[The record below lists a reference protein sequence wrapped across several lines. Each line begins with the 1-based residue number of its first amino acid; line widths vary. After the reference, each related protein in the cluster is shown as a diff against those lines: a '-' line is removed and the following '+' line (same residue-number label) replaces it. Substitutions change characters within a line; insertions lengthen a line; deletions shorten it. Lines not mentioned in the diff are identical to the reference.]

1 MTSAQVP
8 NARIETYL
16 DRLQSALR
24 GVSPDYQQDIL
35 CEIRAH
41 IVDSTE
47 HSSDQSGAVDRVLHL
62 LGTPEELAARYSTE
76 CQLQRA
82 SRSFSPWLIL
92 PTCWHWAK
100 LGIKGTLA
108 FLVALFGYSLALAFT
123 AAVFLKPFMPSKVGM
138 WIGPEGFNIGVP
150 AHPEQMHELLG
161 NYFVPVIAVA
171 AFLSAVGTTQL
182 LRWMMRKRA
191 PGLTVSTERK
201 VGVYPPSPA
210 FIRREV
216 ENQEVIPSKLH
227 RHSASQ

>member
-1 MTSAQVP
+1 MTPAQLAD
-8 NARIETYL
+8 ARIETYL

-35 CEIRAH
+35 REIRAH

-47 HSSDQSGAVDRVLHL
+47 HNSDQAGAVDRVLSL
-62 LGTPEELAARYSTE
+62 LGAPEELAARYSTE

-92 PTCWHWAK
+92 RTCWHWTK

-108 FLVALFGYSLALAFT
+108 FFVALFGYSLALGFT
-123 AAVFLKPFMPSKVGM
+123 VAVFLKPFLPSRVGM
-138 WIGPEGFNIGVP
+138 WIGPKGFDIGVP

-161 NYFVPVIAVA
+161 NYFVPVIAAA
-171 AFLSAVGTTQL
+171 AFLSAIGTTHL

-191 PGLTVSTERK
+191 PALAVSTERN
-201 VGVYPPSPA
+201 VGVC
-210 FIRREV
+210 
-216 ENQEVIPSKLH
+216 
-227 RHSASQ
+227 